1 MIYSPKPLRQIL
13 ILSEILLTIGLA
25 FFQYSKPLSQ
35 LSIPLTQGTPDIGR
49 IEADGYYFDMEDG
62 EQVSSPDEE
71 IQFHLALPVE
81 KGSYTLTVQ
90 YASGAGSKCG
100 VTSGNTNAI
109 DCDDIALNHA
119 TTVQTANVIVHKD
132 LSDMDFYVKY
142 CGFQTFIIEN
152 VTLTGN
158 HKDAAPK
165 LTVWLFFLMLF
176 NVCIYLWKKGV
187 TPRNSEKL
195 RVALFLIGFSILVS
209 IPFYSSYLPL
219 MDDFAFSY
227 IKIEGIKDGLLNGQ
241 FPVRIHP
248 GTQLGFGYALSCF
261 YPELFLYFPAVL
273 RIIGFSIMD
282 SYKIFVFFM
291 NLATAS
297 VAYYS
302 FYQIFKTKKIGLL
315 GSFLYTF
322 SIYRLID
329 VYRRASIGEYLAMLF
344 LPLIVAGFYRILTDD
359 VHSKQYKYSFI
370 PLMLGLTGLASSHIL
385 SCDMVGIFAVLAC
398 LLCIKRVF
406 VKERFLSL
414 LKAAGFTFLLT
425 LYFWIPF
432 FDMLRRDTYKVFA
445 NTPYS
450 ISANA
455 LNPYK
460 YLTIFV
466 EKAGTTMVSPIDAVG
481 GDFSLGIAL
490 LIGTIIFMGSLLY
503 ILIKKQNISLLKES
517 WLQSSFVCAVL
528 GILAIFMTSTYFPW
542 AQLESSNGLI
552 KQILCMVQFPWR
564 YLSIVTVL
572 LTVVVC
578 GLFALLPQLHMP
590 KPVLYLLGAAVL
602 CVTFIQTAH
611 FYLSIPEQS
620 THQYFY
626 DAAGLMINRG
636 TGMGEYEPSAFV
648 DVDVDKTIEE
658 LQQAMN
664 PDYAAEQENGTGL
677 IIESFEKDGTAST
690 AVVANTSAEARTL
703 YLPYIYYYGYRLENV
718 FDNGDGL
725 VPQLIESEKG
735 TLAAVIPAGYYNGI
749 HVTYKEPLLYRISE
763 MASLLTLFG
772 LLFYCRH
779 RYKME

>member
-1 MIYSPKPLRQIL
+1 MRHIPSKKIL
-13 ILSEILLTIGLA
+13 ILTAAEVLLTAGFL
-25 FFQYSKPLSQ
+25 FFLLSRPLQNISV
-35 LSIPLTQGTPDIGR
+35 PLTQGTPDIGR
-49 IEADGYYFDMEDG
+49 IEADGYYFDTEAG
-62 EQVSSPDEE
+62 ELVSSPEEE
-71 IQFHLALPVE
+71 IRFHLAVPAE

-100 VTSGNTNAI
+100 LTSNDANVI
-109 DCDDIALNHA
+109 DCDDVALNHA
-119 TTVQTANVIVHKD
+119 ATVQTSNVIVHKD
-132 LSDMDFYVKY
+132 ISDMDFYVKY
-142 CGFQTFIIEN
+142 CGYKTFVIQN

-165 LTVWLFFLMLF
+165 LTAWFFFLMLF
-176 NVCIYLWKKGV
+176 NICIYLWKKRI

-195 RVALFLIGFSILVS
+195 RVALFLVGFSILVS
-209 IPFYSSYLPL
+209 IPFYCSYLPL

-227 IKIEGIKDGLLNGQ
+227 IKIEGIKDGLLDGQ

-291 NLATAS
+291 NLATAF
-297 VAYYS
+297 VAYCS
-302 FYQIFKTKKIGLL
+302 FCQIFKARKIGLL

-344 LPLIVAGFYRILTDD
+344 LPLVVAGFYRIFTEDT
-359 VHSKQYKYSFI
+359 HSKQYKYSFI
-370 PLMLGLTGLASSHIL
+370 PLMLGLTGLANSHIL
-385 SCDMVGIFAVLAC
+385 SCDMVGIFAVFTC
-398 LLCIKRVF
+398 LICIKRVF
-406 VKERFLSL
+406 VKKRFLSL
-414 LKAAGFTFLLT
+414 LKAAGFAFLLT

-432 FDMLRRDTYKVFA
+432 FDMLGRDTYKVF
-445 NTPYS
+445 TQSPYS

-455 LNPYK
+455 LNLYK

-466 EKAGTTMVSPIDAVG
+466 EKAGTALGTPAEAVG
-481 GDFSLGIAL
+481 GDFSLGIVL
-490 LIGTIIFMGSLLY
+490 LVGTIIFLGALLY
-503 ILIKKQNISLLKES
+503 IIIKKQTRSLLKES
-517 WLQSSFVCAVL
+517 WLQGGFVCAIL
-528 GILAIFMTSTYFPW
+528 GILAIFMTSGYFPW
-542 AQLESSNGLI
+542 VQLESGNGLI
-552 KQILCMVQFPWR
+552 RQILCMVQFPWR

-578 GLFALLPQLHMP
+578 GLFVLLPQLHMP
-590 KPVLYLLGAAVL
+590 KPVLYLLGAAIF
-602 CVTFIQTAH
+602 CITCIQTAH

-620 THQYFY
+620 VHQYFY
-626 DAAGLMINRG
+626 DDAGLMIYRG
-636 TGMGEYEPSAFV
+636 TGMGEYEPSAFA

-664 PDYAAEQENGTGL
+664 PDYPAEQESGTGL
-677 IIESFEKDGTAST
+677 IIESFEKKGTAST
-690 AVVANTSAEARTL
+690 AVVANTSAKARTL

-725 VPQLIESEKG
+725 VPELVESEKG

-749 HVTYKEPLLYRISE
+749 HITYKEPFLYRISE
-763 MASLLTLFG
+763 MVSLLTLFG

-779 RYKME
+779 RYRME